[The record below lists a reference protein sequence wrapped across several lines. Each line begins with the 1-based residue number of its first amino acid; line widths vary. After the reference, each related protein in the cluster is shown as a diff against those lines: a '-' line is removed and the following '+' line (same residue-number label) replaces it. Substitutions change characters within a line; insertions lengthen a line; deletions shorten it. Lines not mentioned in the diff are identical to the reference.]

1 MKIGVDAHV
10 LSGKF
15 QGSRTYLAN
24 LYKAI
29 LPRDTNNE
37 YFFFGHWDGA
47 SPFGTDVNYVEYPS
61 HSRLKR
67 LLYQTPP
74 LVRKYGIELFH
85 STYISPLYLPC
96 KSLLTVHDILFET
109 HPQFFNRSEVIRNK
123 LLVRR
128 SVRHAAQIHTV
139 SEYSRQSLSTLY
151 RIPEQR
157 IKVVANG
164 VDQSIYSPKG
174 KDAAIE
180 RVAKQFNVR
189 DYILCVGRLEP
200 RKNHSGLIK
209 AYIHLKQSNVG
220 IGPLVIV
227 GQRDF
232 SYDTIFEMLRENGLE
247 DSVRVLESVSD
258 QLLPDLYRAA
268 RVFVYPSFAEG
279 FGIPPLEAMACG
291 TPVVTSNTTALGEV
305 VGNAGLT
312 VNPFKHE
319 EIADAI
325 SAILFD
331 PALASN
337 LVTEGLRQA
346 QRWSWDN
353 AACSYLDAINS
364 L

>member
-24 LYKAI
+24 LYKAV
-29 LPRDTNNE
+29 LSRDTNNE
-37 YFFFGHWDGA
+37 YFFFGHWNGS
-47 SPFGTDVNYVEYPS
+47 SPLGTDVNYVEYPS

-74 LVRKYGIELFH
+74 LVRKYGVELFH
-85 STYISPLYLPC
+85 STYISPMYLPC

-109 HPQFFNRSEVIRNK
+109 HPQFFKRSEVVRNK
-123 LLVRR
+123 FLVRR

-139 SEYSRQSLSTLY
+139 SEYSRQSLSALY

-157 IKVVANG
+157 IKVVSNG
-164 VDQSIYSPKG
+164 VDQNIYSPKD

-200 RKNHSGLIK
+200 RKNHVGLIK
-209 AYIHLKQSNVG
+209 AYARLKHGNIKV
-220 IGPLVIV
+220 GPLVIV

-232 SYDTIFEMLRENGLE
+232 SYSTIFDMLRERGLE
-247 DSVRVLESVSD
+247 DSVLVLESVSD

-291 TPVVTSNTTALGEV
+291 TPVVTSNTTALSEV
-305 VGNAGLT
+305 VGSGGLA
-312 VNPFKHE
+312 VNPHKHE
-319 EIADAI
+319 EIAAAI
-325 SAILFD
+325 SAILVD
-331 PALASN
+331 PALSSR
-337 LVTEGLRQA
+337 LVTEGLKQA
-346 QRWSWDN
+346 QKWSWDN
-353 AACSYLDAINS
+353 AARNYLDAINS